1 MLLALARSAALF
13 PFDPNT
19 ETYYRIWASTQPL
32 VWLFYVLV
40 ILELYSLV
48 LRQYR
53 GIYSLSRRFF
63 FGATAASVLISALT
77 VIPTIATTP
86 HRRWLLYSYILVE
99 RGLVTSLAIFLLLLL
114 ALVTWFPVP
123 LNRNLLTHCC
133 VYSAYF
139 FAGNVVFLYW
149 HVGGIAA
156 TRLSSIAKLSIALI
170 CLFCWVFLLSS
181 AAEKRAAII
190 PLGRN
195 ALEEKRLLDY
205 LESLN
210 ATLLRTAGK

>member
-1 MLLALARSAALF
+1 MEKIKNWFLTRAVPWLSQPPSLRDSLILSTFVVLITFHPYYNQGKINLF
-13 PFDPNT
+13 EVGLYLPGIQAILNGQIPYRDFFHLRGPF
-19 ETYYRIWASTQPL
+19 
-32 VWLFYVLV
+32 
-40 ILELYSLV
+40 ELYLPAFFMKIFGVHLDV
-48 LRQYR
+48 LY
-53 GIYSLSRRFF
+53 F
-63 FGATAASVLISALT
+63 
-77 VIPTIATTP
+77 
-86 HRRWLLYSYILVE
+86 
-99 RGLVTSLAIFLLLLL
+99 
-114 ALVTWFPVP
+114 
-123 LNRNLLTHCC
+123 
-133 VYSAYF
+133 YF

-181 AAEKRAAII
+181 AAEKRAAVI